1 MKKVFVARHPA
12 EAHLVRGMLEAHGI
26 AVDLRGEALF
36 NVRGEV
42 PVTPD
47 TLPTVWVLD
56 EADASRALSVLAD
69 AAARWTA
76 SASEPAWTCAACGE
90 QIEALF
96 TECWRCGATRPT
108 DASNS

>member
-12 EAHLVRGMLEAHGI
+12 EAHLVRGMLEANGI
-26 AVDLRGEALF
+26 AVLVRGEDLF
-36 NVRGEV
+36 SVRGEV

-56 EADASRALSVLAD
+56 EADASRAMSVLAD

-76 SASEPAWTCAACGE
+76 ASLEPAWTCAACKE

-108 DASNS
+108 DVSSS